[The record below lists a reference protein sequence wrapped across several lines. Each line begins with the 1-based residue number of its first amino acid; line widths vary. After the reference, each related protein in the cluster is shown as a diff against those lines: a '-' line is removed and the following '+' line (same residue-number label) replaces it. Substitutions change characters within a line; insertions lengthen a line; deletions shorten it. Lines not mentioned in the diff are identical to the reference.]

1 MSLPYNPHSTPD
13 HDALLVRHAGCG
25 LVLAD
30 MGSGEVLRLNQSWSQ
45 WLEQDALQVGT
56 CLWDERWWEQAQAV
70 RAAVGLGRYGVA
82 MPPTPMLA
90 RHAQGHMVLLQF
102 SCEPVTQDGRRLSVC
117 TLQALP
123 SSESPSAPS
132 SQDSALLS
140 LVQTLSSAVEVH
152 DPGSLGHQFRVAHLA
167 QAMAQHLALP
177 PAQVRHIHLAA
188 LIHDLGKLS
197 IPSQVLGK
205 KGLLTEQ
212 EARLIQGH
220 VLNGVEMIAHI
231 EFGGPV
237 ARLIE
242 QHHERLNGSGYP
254 HRLQGAQIET
264 GAQIIGIADMVE
276 AMTRER
282 PYQSA
287 HTLQEALEV
296 VQSAQGV
303 LFLPALVQACL
314 ALFQNGYRFPSI

>member
-13 HDALLVRHAGCG
+13 HDALLIRHAGCG

-30 MGSGEVLRLNQSWSQ
+30 MDSGEVLRLNQSWSQ

-123 SSESPSAPS
+123 SSEPPSAPS

-140 LVQTLSSAVEVH
+140 LVQTLSPWRCTTPARSVTNSVWPTWH
-152 DPGSLGHQFRVAHLA
+152 RPWPSTWRC
-167 QAMAQHLALP
+167 P
-177 PAQVRHIHLAA
+177 PPR
-188 LIHDLGKLS
+188 
-197 IPSQVLGK
+197 
-205 KGLLTEQ
+205 
-212 EARLIQGH
+212 
-220 VLNGVEMIAHI
+220 
-231 EFGGPV
+231 
-237 ARLIE
+237 
-242 QHHERLNGSGYP
+242 SGTSTWP
-254 HRLQGAQIET
+254 
-264 GAQIIGIADMVE
+264 
-276 AMTRER
+276 
-282 PYQSA
+282 P
-287 HTLQEALEV
+287 
-296 VQSAQGV
+296 
-303 LFLPALVQACL
+303 
-314 ALFQNGYRFPSI
+314 